1 MFRVWEVL
9 GTEPYVCSRL
19 LVLRRAL
26 LGTLGPEVL
35 QATLLGPE
43 VLRATRLLGTLGAPA
58 QVLSYGVVGWFHV

>member
-35 QATLLGPE
+35 
-43 VLRATRLLGTLGAPA
+43 RATRLLGTLGAPA